1 MTSATLHRSHLIS
14 SISNCISTRMNV
26 ALKFK
31 HSTIAN
37 NAIKSSKRKCLRMT
51 AFRFFWLRSKSKN
64 ENENVRESER
74 DIDSKSIHTIENVSA
89 SQRVV
94 LTVYCVICV
103 ECSLQF
109 HSSYQ
114 NVCMYRF
121 WFLYRLSV
129 SLDSN

>member
-1 MTSATLHRSHLIS
+1 
-14 SISNCISTRMNV
+14 MNV

-37 NAIKSSKRKCLRMT
+37 NAIKSAKRKCLRMT
-51 AFRFFWLRSKSKN
+51 TFRFFWLRSKSKN
-64 ENENVRESER
+64 ENENVREIEI

-94 LTVYCVICV
+94 LTVPYAALLYICV
-103 ECSLQF
+103 ECALQF

-129 SLDSN
+129 SLSIAIRIA